1 MIEIKNINISY
12 NSHDVIRNS
21 EICIHDGV
29 LTGIS
34 GASGSG
40 KTSLFYIIG
49 LISSIR
55 GYEYFYNGEKIDIDD
70 DKLKSSIRKSA
81 IGFVFQDKNL
91 HEYLSIEDNLKLYSY
106 ISGKEYSHDYAVS
119 ILKKVH
125 IDLEMS
131 TLTKTL
137 SGGEKQRLAI
147 ACALMKKPEFIIAD
161 EPTSALDD
169 ANAASVIEVLK
180 EIAREGKMV
189 IIATHSK
196 DVLAQCEI
204 KYFIENKSIKCVQE
218 IEKVFNQKHFQ
229 KSSLYG
235 AFYSWYA
242 KFSFGRKKYEK
253 NLMLFIPAFI
263 ISLCIIGIS
272 LKDDLTK
279 YYGGIINALS
289 ANEVLVE
296 NKDNDISETGY
307 ELLTKVDGVEDI
319 HYVYFDLLN
328 ELQFNGQT
336 ISFDNDI
343 IIKSYYDYQKEY
355 FKLENNYG
363 DGDIYLSYS
372 LAKKLNLEET
382 NTIEIDSDVIKQKG
396 YNVAGTFKQD
406 YNLTQTKEQD
416 VIYVPYQCFKQMPS
430 NMILLKLI
438 SFQDFDGISEKI
450 RNINPNYNILL
461 SQSKYLTQIS
471 FLNVYRDNISTFLI
485 VLISSVIILLSIIN
499 IFTISSQKYEIS
511 VLEANGL
518 SRREVVKLMI
528 YTTFK
533 SIINSLVIVVFVMI
547 VANGM
552 LSIIGIPNHIFSLE
566 IVALALF
573 FICVIYFVPNLLA
586 TFYLTHFDVEK
597 ILRF

>member
-12 NSHDVIRNS
+12 NSHDVIRNG
-21 EICIHDGV
+21 EICIHEGV

-55 GYEYFYNGEKIDIDD
+55 GYDYFYNGDKIDIDD

-91 HEYLSIEDNLKLYSY
+91 HEYLTIEDNLKLYSY
-106 ISGKEYSHDYAVS
+106 ISGREYSHDYAVS

-125 IDLEMS
+125 IDLEMG

-147 ACALMKKPEFIIAD
+147 ACTLMKKPEIIIAD

-180 EIAREGKMV
+180 EIAEEGKMV
-189 IIATHSK
+189 IIATHSQ

-204 KYFIENKSIKCVQE
+204 KYFIENKSIKCIQE
-218 IEKVFNQKHFQ
+218 IEKTYNHKHFQ
-229 KSSLYG
+229 QCSLYG
-235 AFYSWYA
+235 GFYSWYT

-253 NLMLFIPAFI
+253 FLMLFIPAFI
-263 ISLCIIGIS
+263 ISLCVIGIS
-272 LKDDLTK
+272 LKDDLMRF
-279 YYGGIINALS
+279 YGSIINEFA

-307 ELLTKVDGVEDI
+307 NLLENVDGVDDI

-336 ISFDNDI
+336 LSFDNGI
-343 IIKSYYDYQKEY
+343 TIEAYYDYQKEF
-355 FKLENNYG
+355 FKLDRNFKKGEV
-363 DGDIYLSYS
+363 YLSYS
-372 LAKKLNLEET
+372 LAKKLEFNET
-382 NTIEIDSDVIKQKG
+382 NTIAINNDDMKQ
-396 YNVAGTFKQD
+396 NNFVVAGTFKQD
-406 YNLTQTKEQD
+406 YNLTQTTQQE
-416 VIYVPYQCFKQMPS
+416 VIYIPYQYFKQMPS
-430 NMILLKLI
+430 NMVLLKLG

-450 RNINPNYNILL
+450 KAINQSYNIVL

-471 FLNVYRDNISTFLI
+471 FLNMYRDNISTFLI
-485 VLISSVIILLSIIN
+485 ILISSVIILLSIIN
-499 IFTISSQKYEIS
+499 IFTMSSQKYEIT
-511 VLEANGL
+511 VLKANGL
-518 SRREVVKLMI
+518 SRSEIIKLMMYI
-528 YTTFK
+528 TIKLILSSLILIF
-533 SIINSLVIVVFVMI
+533 IIM
-547 VANGM
+547 
-552 LSIIGIPNHIFSLE
+552 IIGNGIFLILE
-566 IVALALF
+566 IPTHLFSMEIICLTLAFVTTVYFIPHLLTALY
-573 FICVIYFVPNLLA
+573 I
-586 TFYLTHFDVEK
+586 TRFDVEK